1 MKDNLKTILALFD
14 RGDTEAG
21 IEELR
26 KACAA
31 DADDATIIDLADKE
45 WANDNLVVDHDAV
58 VSRSGGHAWVSA
70 WVCVDLPKHLQT
82 EEEE

>member
-1 MKDNLKTILALFD
+1 MRDNLKTILTMLEN
-14 RGDTEAG
+14 GDTDEAA
-21 IEELR
+21 EQLR
-26 KACAA
+26 AFCAA
-31 DADDATIIDLADKE
+31 DADDATIIDVADKE

-82 EEEE
+82 EED